1 MKYTR
6 EMAENEAIIL
16 LQTRGLHYLMD
27 KSRLNCCKKSSD
39 NPKTYIAN
47 LIYKN
52 YNIGVYMLI
61 TKENEPDMASI
72 FAVSGRES
80 EREEEEDE
88 TET

>member
-1 MKYTR
+1 MRYTR
-6 EMAENEAIIL
+6 EMAVNEAVIL

-61 TKENEPDMASI
+61 TKENEPD
-72 FAVSGRES
+72 AVSGRES